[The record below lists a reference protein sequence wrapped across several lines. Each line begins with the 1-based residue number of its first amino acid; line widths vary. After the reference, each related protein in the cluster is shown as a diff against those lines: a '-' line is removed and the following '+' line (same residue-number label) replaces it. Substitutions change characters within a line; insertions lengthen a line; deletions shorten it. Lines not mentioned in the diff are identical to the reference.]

1 MTSTASTTPHR
12 AARPAY
18 LMTLLFLLAL
28 ASLALAIF
36 LGVVDLNPSDTLAA
50 LTGHGSPEARAI
62 ILDIRLPRILTGM
75 LAGIHF
81 ALAGLLLQSITRN
94 PLADPSLMGVSQG
107 AMLAVSG
114 FLVFTVYSH
123 DTGST
128 TLQELPVHWLP
139 LIGTL
144 GGLAAGGFIYLIA
157 FRRDLGPL
165 RITLC
170 GIAVGAVLHAIG
182 IGLMAGWGSGRLEVL
197 LEWFSGS
204 LYARGW
210 QHALFLLPFTAAG
223 LAVLPII
230 RRPMELLRFD
240 ATVARSF
247 GLSYRA
253 QFSVVL
259 LVACALAASAVGVVG
274 PVVFVGLIVP
284 HMARFLA
291 GRQTRIV
298 LPLTVALGAIAM
310 TLADLAGRLA
320 GGAEEIPIGVVTAI
334 CGVPLLV
341 ALLRKTP

>member
-1 MTSTASTTPHR
+1 MSNASKLASGNRHIF
-12 AARPAY
+12 
-18 LMTLLFLLAL
+18 LLPLLLVLVVLPFLLAV
-28 ASLALAIF
+28 F
-36 LGVVDLNPSDTLAA
+36 LGVVDLDPTDTLAA
-50 LTGHGSPEARAI
+50 LTGHGSTVTRSI
-62 ILDIRLPRILTGM
+62 VLDIRLPRIVTGM

-114 FLVFTVYSH
+114 FLVLSVYRHDPGSH
-123 DTGST
+123 
-128 TLQELPVHWLP
+128 TLQELPVEWLP
-139 LIGTL
+139 LIGTA
-144 GGLAAGGFIYLIA
+144 GGLSAGGLIYLIA

-182 IGLMAGWGSGRLEVL
+182 IGLMAGWGSGRIEVL
-197 LEWFSGS
+197 LEWFAGS
-204 LYARGW
+204 LYARDW
-210 QHALFLLPFTAAG
+210 QHALFLAPFTLAG

-230 RRPMELLRFD
+230 RRPLDLLRFD

-247 GLSYRA
+247 GLAYQA

-259 LVACALAASAVGVVG
+259 LIACALASSAVGVVG

-284 HMARFLA
+284 HIARFFA
-291 GRQTRIV
+291 RRHSRIL
-298 LPLTVALGAIAM
+298 LPLTIALGALII
-310 TLADLAGRLA
+310 TLADLVGRLA
-320 GGAEEIPIGVVTAI
+320 CGAEEIPIGVVTAI

-341 ALLRKTP
+341 TLLRKSP